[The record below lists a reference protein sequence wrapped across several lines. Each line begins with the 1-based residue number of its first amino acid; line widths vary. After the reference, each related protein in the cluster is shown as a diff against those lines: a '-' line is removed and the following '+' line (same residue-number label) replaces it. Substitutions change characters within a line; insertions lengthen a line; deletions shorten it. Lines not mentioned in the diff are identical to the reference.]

1 MVIWTRVQ
9 NLRKRRDERLSVERA
24 KDLELAAS
32 FVRSI
37 ETGDVRTDLEIGE
50 VAERLQQLASQATA
64 RSAAAD
70 HAAAPATTER
80 D

>member
-9 NLRKRRDERLSVERA
+9 NLKKRRDERLSAERV

-37 ETGDVRTDLEIGE
+37 ETGDIRTDVEIVELATRLHELALE
-50 VAERLQQLASQATA
+50 ATA
-64 RSAAAD
+64 RSLSAD
-70 HAAAPATTER
+70 RPATPWAAKR

>member
-9 NLRKRRDERLSVERA
+9 NLKRRRDERLSAERVR
-24 KDLELAAS
+24 DLELAAS

-37 ETGDVRTDLEIGE
+37 ETGDVRTDVEIGE
-50 VAERLQQLASQATA
+50 LATRLQELASEATA
-64 RSAAAD
+64 RRLSAEPPVTPCSA
-70 HAAAPATTER
+70 ER

>member
-9 NLRKRRDERLSVERA
+9 NLKRRRDERQSAARV

-37 ETGDVRTDLEIGE
+37 ETGDVRTDVEIGE
-50 VAERLQQLASQATA
+50 LATRLQELAWEATA
-64 RSAAAD
+64 RSLSANR
-70 HAAAPATTER
+70 PATPCAAKN